1 MSLTVRP
8 SVRILG
14 EGAVT
19 LRFVLR
25 SASAV
30 ALMLGAI
37 LSASPIRASE
47 PGDVAGAFG
56 ASLVRQDAP
65 GLRKV
70 FPSEGKIRLS
80 LRVLGPEDGLY
91 GPGQAE
97 AIFRELLTKT
107 AVRSFDV
114 SRVESDGRTGGLA
127 ILRLAVTDRDGHD
140 RRVGLRLTLEPER
153 GTWVVREVREAPE

>member
-1 MSLTVRP
+1 VRRTRP
-8 SVRILG
+8 PLPLLLLL
-14 EGAVT
+14 A
-19 LRFVLR
+19 L
-25 SASAV
+25 SAAV
-30 ALMLGAI
+30 AIHPEVDAPPAS
-37 LSASPIRASE
+37 SAR
-47 PGDVAGAFG
+47 AFG
-56 ASLVRQDAP
+56 EALTRRDAA
-65 GLRKV
+65 GLRKG
-70 FPSEGKIRLS
+70 FPSEGKVRLS

-107 AVRSFDV
+107 TVRSFEV

-153 GTWVVREVREAPE
+153 GTWVVREVRESPE